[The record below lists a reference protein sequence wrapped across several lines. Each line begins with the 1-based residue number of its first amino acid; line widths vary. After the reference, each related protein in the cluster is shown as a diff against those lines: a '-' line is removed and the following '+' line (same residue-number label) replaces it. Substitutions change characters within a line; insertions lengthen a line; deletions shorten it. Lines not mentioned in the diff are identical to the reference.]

1 MALEWLLEPVSE
13 AEPCGPN
20 LDASDD
26 PDFVDY
32 YFDAVGRLP
41 ERYVIPGMQIDKDRR
56 TEDQVFDPR
65 TVRIA
70 DENERLD
77 ALLRKSRD
85 IRLLTLKAQW
95 ECLAG
100 RIEPMAEAVSGIA
113 ALMETFPEEV
123 HPQLSSG
130 PADRREALM
139 ELTQPITIVT
149 ALQYIGLTG
158 GGEVT
163 LRKLKVAPGQAL
175 PLTGEGDLSEPM
187 MRDALALAGN
197 RRRVDAAHAALVA
210 MTDALNRIAAAS
222 RKGSAPFS
230 PGFDPTLAV
239 LSEMREAITAARP
252 DLKGAEADMSRPP
265 EPESPADTGVSAPG
279 QQGAGAAAAG
289 ASAATDPAPAAGT
302 VPVASH
308 AEARA
313 VLGACEDYF
322 RAREPSS
329 AALLLVVQAR
339 QLIGMPLIEAM
350 EILLPEQTPRA
361 VVSFGPQT
369 GFALPFARLKSLS
382 AAGGGAAS
390 GPPQPEGGAPGVQPV
405 GSTAAAAAA
414 MRGVEDFFRRCERS
428 SPVPMLLQRAR
439 SYLDKDFQ
447 ALVDE
452 FIPRAA
458 PQS

>member
-1 MALEWLLEPVSE
+1 MALEWLLEPLSE

-20 LDASDD
+20 LDATDD
-26 PDFVDY
+26 ADFVDY

-100 RIEPMAEAVSGIA
+100 RIEPMAEAIAGIA
-113 ALMETFPEEV
+113 ALMETFPEAV
-123 HPQLSSG
+123 HPQLAGG

-163 LRKLKVAPGQAL
+163 LRKLKVAAGQAQ

-187 MRDALALAGN
+187 MRDALASAGN
-197 RRRVDAAHAALVA
+197 RRRVDAAHGALVT
-210 MTDALNRIAAAS
+210 MTDALNRISAAS
-222 RKGSAPFS
+222 RRGPAPFQ
-230 PGFDPTLAV
+230 PAFDPTLGV
-239 LSEMREAITAARP
+239 LTEMREAITTARP
-252 DLKGAEADMSRPP
+252 DLKGAEADMSRAPVA
-265 EPESPADTGVSAPG
+265 ESPVDTGGSASALH
-279 QQGAGAAAAG
+279 GAGPSAAG
-289 ASAATDPAPAAGT
+289 ATPAAEPVPAAGA

-313 VLGACEDYF
+313 VLAACEDYF
-322 RAREPSS
+322 RVQEPSS

-369 GFALPFARLKSLS
+369 GFALPFARLKALS

-390 GPPQPEGGAPGVQPV
+390 AQAEPAGAPPTVSPV
-405 GSTAAAAAA
+405 ASTAEAAAA

-452 FIPRAA
+452 LIPRAG